1 MLEYSTSIN
10 LLTGHHLELLSLKKG
25 APARLSLIP
34 SKCHKVV
41 VAQMWLAKRRLVY
54 DLFCRQILKQSGFRE
69 NFQRISFGNFHENL
83 IVLLLSNKGAV
94 QTANHRGKQNST
106 LYRYMYSVAEL
117 A

>member
-1 MLEYSTSIN
+1 MLEYSASIN
-10 LLTGHHLELLSLKKG
+10 LLTGHHLEFLSLKGG
-25 APARLSLIP
+25 APARLSLHP

-41 VAQMWLAKRRLVY
+41 VAQMWLAKRLLVY
-54 DLFCRQILKQSGFRE
+54 DLFCRQILKLYPLE
-69 NFQRISFGNFHENL
+69 

-94 QTANHRGKQNST
+94 QTADHRGKQNSI